1 MPTDTPDQQI
11 TTPVDGDSADAPV
24 GFLATV
30 ADVEPRLVRR
40 YTDEADR
47 TARMLSL
54 TENAISTL
62 ATENRV
68 EVYDGA
74 AHISLF
80 TRSVYARSRVTA
92 TQNVGPSNTTL
103 QNVTNMAIALPAING
118 AIYQFRGLVW
128 YNSNATADIKF
139 AFTMPAGGATMRW
152 GIVAL
157 ATGAASVT
165 GDVNLSSITASGTS
179 VSYGGAAA
187 ADALAVIEG
196 EITMGTVAG
205 NLQLQ
210 AAQATSDASSTNILA
225 RSRLESWRIS

>member
-1 MPTDTPDQQI
+1 MPADTSDQQI
-11 TTPVDGDSADAPV
+11 TYPVDLDSADNPV
-24 GFLATV
+24 AFLAML
-30 ADVEPRLVRR
+30 ADVEVRLARR
-40 YTDEADR
+40 YTNEADR

-62 ATENRV
+62 ATEDRA
-68 EVYDGA
+68 EIYDGTNQV
-74 AHISLF
+74 SLV

-92 TQNVGPSNTTL
+92 TQNVGPSNTAL
-103 QNVTNMAIALPAING
+103 ANVTNMAVALPAING

-128 YNSNATADIKF
+128 YNTNTTADIKF

-152 GIVAL
+152 GIVGL
-157 ATGAASVT
+157 ATGASGVS
-165 GDVNLSSITASGTS
+165 GDVNLSSITATGTS

-187 ADALAVIEG
+187 DAMAVIEG

-210 AAQATSDASSTNILA
+210 AAQATSDASATNILA
-225 RSRLESWRIS
+225 RSRLEAWRIS

>member
-11 TTPVDGDSADAPV
+11 TLPIDGDSADAPV
-24 GFLATV
+24 FALATV

-40 YTDEADR
+40 YTNEADR

-54 TENAISTL
+54 TENALSTL
-62 ATENRV
+62 ATEDRV

-80 TRSVYARSRVTA
+80 TRSVYARTRVTA

-103 QNVTNMAIALPAING
+103 QNVTNMAVALPAING

-128 YNSNATADIKF
+128 YNSNTTADIKF

-152 GIVAL
+152 GIVGL
-157 ATGAASVT
+157 ATGASGVS
-165 GDVNLSSITASGTS
+165 GDVNLSSITASATS
-179 VSYGGAAA
+179 VSYGGAA

-225 RSRLESWRIS
+225 RSRLVCWRYS